1 MIGEST
7 GRTSVS
13 RVRPTRIRTQADIKR
28 WYRMYQLME
37 HVSRC
42 NSYKEVFEAAVE
54 YVSPSKVAIGQSRK

>member
-1 MIGEST
+1 M
-7 GRTSVS
+7 S